1 FIYIIIQSS
10 KIVQKNFSARFVG
23 KYQKIENFFS
33 RNLYT
38 VVEYK
43 YQQQENLGKDAMQID
58 LRQSH

>member
-1 FIYIIIQSS
+1 M
-10 KIVQKNFSARFVG
+10 QKNFSARFVG